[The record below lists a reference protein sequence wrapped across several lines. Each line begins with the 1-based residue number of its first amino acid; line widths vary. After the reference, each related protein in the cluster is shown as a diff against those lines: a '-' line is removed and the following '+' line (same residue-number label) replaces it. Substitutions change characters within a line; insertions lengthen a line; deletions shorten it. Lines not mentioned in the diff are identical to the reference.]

1 MAAPLSNIRVLDMS
15 RVLAGPWAGQL
26 LGDYGADV
34 VKIERPGAGDDT
46 RQWGPPWLD
55 NDTGGESAYYLS
67 TNRNK
72 RSVTV
77 DLTKKQGQQ
86 VIRDLVARA
95 DVLLENFKVGT
106 LQRFGLGPS
115 ELTRINPRLIY
126 CSISAYGPTGSKALQ
141 PGYDAMI
148 QASAGLMSITGAT
161 DEDNGR
167 PQKVGVAIADIMAGM
182 YATTAVLAALN
193 ARAQSGVG
201 QHIDVP
207 LYDSQVAWLA
217 NQAMNFL
224 VGGQVPARMG
234 NAHPNLVP
242 YQTFATSDGEL
253 MLAVGND
260 KQFAACAE
268 CIGEPELAL
277 DERFRE
283 NRDRIANRAALIA
296 QLASI
301 FAKRTT
307 TEWLQALAAG
317 GVPAGP
323 INDIQEVLSGRYAKE
338 RDLVRHLAN
347 SQGKDIPTVANPVA
361 FGSTPVE
368 YAKSPPLLGEH
379 TDEVLREWLGYSDAL
394 IAELRQSAAL

>member
-1 MAAPLSNIRVLDMS
+1 M
-15 RVLAGPWAGQL
+15 
-26 LGDYGADV
+26 GAS
-34 VKIERPGAGDDT
+34 
-46 RQWGPPWLD
+46 WLD

-338 RDLVRHLAN
+338 RDLVRYLTN